1 MTLIIGILLA
11 LACALATNVGFLFK
25 HRGACQA
32 PAVDYMHPLRS
43 AKALFSC
50 RTFAVGFAIATGA
63 WGFHVAAMSMAPLT
77 IVQSVLAG
85 GVVLLAIMA
94 ERTFGLEMSRRQWAG
109 IALTAVGL
117 LLLGFSL
124 PTIHGAHSRFSPVGM
139 GVFEGIIIIIALA
152 LMWSKQLGVRGRH
165 HGFML
170 GASAGLMFAASDVAI
185 KAISGEVG
193 AHGPLALFSPSL
205 GIAVFCSVAA
215 FYASAKGL
223 QDGDAVP
230 VIAVTGT
237 GANVGGILG
246 GIVVFGDPLSG
257 HPLMLAAEVFAFVL
271 VLVAAWLTPAPV
283 RVAEVEPTAT
293 VGRPAIAAA
302 F

>member
-1 MTLIIGILLA
+1 MTLILGILLA
-11 LACALATNVGFLFK
+11 LACALTTNVGFLFK

-32 PAVDYMHPLRS
+32 PDVDCRHPLRS
-43 AKALFSC
+43 ARSLFSC
-50 RTFAVGFAIATGA
+50 KAFAVGFAIATGA

-94 ERTFGLEMSRRQWAG
+94 ERSFGHAMSRRQWAG
-109 IALTAVGL
+109 IGLTAVGL
-117 LLLGFSL
+117 LLLGVSL
-124 PTIHGAHSRFSPVGM
+124 PAVHGAHSRFSVPGM
-139 GVFEGIIIIIALA
+139 IGFEGILLTLGVA
-152 LMWSKQLGVRGRH
+152 LMLVKQLGIAERH
-165 HGFML
+165 HGFLL
-170 GASAGLMFAASDVAI
+170 GASAGIMFAASDVAI

-193 AHGPLALFSPSL
+193 AHGIAGLFGAPLAV
-205 GIAVFCSVAA
+205 AVFASVAA

-223 QDGDAVP
+223 QKGDAIP

-257 HPLMLAAEVFAFVL
+257 HPLMLAAELFAFAL

-283 RVAEVEPTAT
+283 RVAGAPV
-293 VGRPAIAAA
+293 AIAPI

>member
-1 MTLIIGILLA
+1 MTLILGIMLA
-11 LACALATNVGFLFK
+11 LACALASNVGFLFK
-25 HRGACQA
+25 HRGACQV
-32 PAVDYMHPLRS
+32 PAVEYLHPLRS
-43 AKALFSC
+43 AKSLFTC
-50 RTFAVGFAIATGA
+50 KTFAFGFAIATGA

-94 ERTFGLEMSRRQWAG
+94 ERTFGLELTRRQWTG
-109 IALTAVGL
+109 IILTAVGL
-117 LLLGFSL
+117 LLLGISL
-124 PTIHGAHSRFSPVGM
+124 PAIHGPHSRFSTLGLSL
-139 GVFEGIIIIIALA
+139 FEGIFILVALA
-152 LMWSKQLGVRGRH
+152 LMCSKQLGVVRH

-185 KAISGEVG
+185 KAVSGEIG
-193 AHGPLALFSPSL
+193 SQGPLGLFSPPIA
-205 GIAVFCSVAA
+205 IAVFCSVAA
-215 FYASAKGL
+215 FYASAKAL
-223 QDGDAVP
+223 QSSDAVA

-257 HPLMLAAEVFAFVL
+257 HPLMLAAEVSAFVL
-271 VLVAAWLTPAPV
+271 VLVAAWLTPAPMRAV
-283 RVAEVEPTAT
+283 EAQPTVAI
-293 VGRPAIAAA
+293 GQPAVA

>member
-1 MTLIIGILLA
+1 MTLFIGIALA
-11 LACALATNVGFLFK
+11 LTCALATNVGFLFK
-25 HRGACQA
+25 HRGACQS
-32 PAVDYMHPLRS
+32 PSVDIQHPFRS
-43 AKALFSC
+43 AKELFSC
-50 RTFAVGFAIATGA
+50 KAFAGGFAIASGA
-63 WGFHVAAMSMAPLT
+63 WAFHVAAMSMAPLS

-85 GVVLLAIMA
+85 GVVLLAVMA
-94 ERTFGLEMSRRQWAG
+94 ERSFGLGISRRQWIG
-109 IALTAVGL
+109 ICLTAIGL

-124 PTIHGAHSRFSPVGM
+124 PTVHGAHSRFSVPGM
-139 GVFEGIIIIIALA
+139 IAFEGTLMIVGVALT
-152 LMWSKQLGVRGRH
+152 LGRQFGVCARH

-170 GASAGLMFAASDVAI
+170 GASSGIMFGVSDVAI

-193 AHGPLALFSPSL
+193 AHGPLGLFSPYL
-205 GIAVFCSVAA
+205 AVAVVASVAA
-215 FYASAKGL
+215 FFTSAKGL

-237 GANVGGILG
+237 AANVGGIIG

-271 VLVAAWLTPAPV
+271 VLVAAWLTPAPTRAAGAAV
-283 RVAEVEPTAT
+283 PGALTP
-293 VGRPAIAAA
+293 AAA

>member
-1 MTLIIGILLA
+1 MTLILGIVLA

-32 PAVDYMHPLRS
+32 PAVDYRHPLRTARS
-43 AKALFSC
+43 LFSC
-50 RTFAVGFAIATGA
+50 RTFAFGFAIATGA

-94 ERTFGLEMSRRQWAG
+94 ERTFGLSLSRRQWTG
-109 IALTAVGL
+109 IILTGVGL
-117 LLLGFSL
+117 LLLGISL
-124 PTIHGAHSRFSPVGM
+124 PAIHGAHSRFSTIEFAAFEASFILVG
-139 GVFEGIIIIIALA
+139 LA
-152 LMWSKQLGVRGRH
+152 LMFSKQLGFGGRH

-185 KAISGEVG
+185 KAVSGEIG
-193 AHGPLALFSPSL
+193 AHGILGLFSAPL
-205 GIAVFCSVAA
+205 GVAVFCSVAA

-271 VLVAAWLTPAPV
+271 VLVAAWLTPAPTRAV
-283 RVAEVEPTAT
+283 PAEPLSLPGMAVAPV
-293 VGRPAIAAA
+293 AA
-302 F
+302 

>member
-1 MTLIIGILLA
+1 MNILLGILLA

-25 HRGACQA
+25 HRGACQV
-32 PAVDYMHPLRS
+32 PAVDYLHPLRS
-43 AKALFSC
+43 ARALFSC
-50 RTFAVGFAIATGA
+50 KTFAFGFAIATGA
-63 WGFHVAAMSMAPLT
+63 WAFHVAAMSMAPLT

-85 GVVLLAIMA
+85 GVVLLAVMA
-94 ERTFGLEMSRRQWAG
+94 ERTFGLDMSRRQWAG
-109 IALTAVGL
+109 IVLTAIGL
-117 LLLGFSL
+117 LMLGFSL
-124 PTIHGAHSRFSPVGM
+124 PSIHGAHSRFSTLGL
-139 GVFEGIIIIIALA
+139 GLFEGTFILVALV
-152 LMWSKQLGVRGRH
+152 LMWSKQLGFGGRH

-185 KAISGEVG
+185 KAVSGEIG
-193 AHGPLALFSPSL
+193 SHGPLGLFSPPL
-205 GIAVFCSVAA
+205 AIAVFCSVAA

-237 GANVGGILG
+237 GANVGGIVG

-257 HPLMLAAEVFAFVL
+257 HPLMLAAEMAAFTL
-271 VLVAAWLTPAPV
+271 VLVAAWLTPAPM
-283 RVAEVEPTAT
+283 RAAAVEPTVT
-293 VGRPAIAAA
+293 VGQPAVA